1 MHKQLM
7 RGAPVLLI
15 AVSALA
21 QGEQAEKILQETGV
35 SGGLVV
41 HLGCGDGRLT
51 AALRTRD
58 SLLVHGLDRDE
69 ARVAKARAFLQ
80 SRGLHGV
87 VTVDRLSGDR
97 LPVADNLARL
107 VVADQV
113 PDVPMAEVRRVLVP
127 GGAAWIGGRVTRK
140 PASPQL
146 DEWTHY
152 FYDASGN
159 AVSRDV
165 VVGPP
170 RSLQWFAGPTS
181 ERSHNWTTS
190 TDGFVTAGGRV
201 FYLRDEGPISVMPH
215 KAVGMNWASARVPA
229 AASLP
234 EKWALIG
241 RDAFSGVLLWKRPL
255 SGFGQF
261 QFEDVGPSQP
271 TLWNTW
277 SSPLQLHRR
286 VVAQG
291 DRVFATLSYR
301 GGLTALDA
309 ATGDTVWEY
318 KPQGFVDEIICDG
331 ARLFLRVRGNIPTK
345 LDKPI
350 GRDTKFGGKYGPER
364 FTPYIDEQP
373 PEKVVGV
380 DAATGREIWTADAP
394 RVTTESLC
402 ALAGK
407 VCYFD
412 MTAVVC
418 RDAATGQE
426 LWRSQQPKLVFG
438 TSYARS
444 GNAGNLFLWQDKAF
458 FNAKGTVCLSL
469 TDGKEIWRQ
478 PRLGYSGGFGHPTG
492 LRVIGGVLYTD
503 GGARFDANTGSDLRP
518 LTSETAMGSTHG
530 RCHRGVATTR
540 FLCGTRFGIEFYDLE
555 AKKMV
560 SDDRW
565 LRSACALGY
574 IPANGLLYH
583 TPDPCACWLG
593 ARIRGFHALGPQP
606 PAINYDQVNETER
619 LEKGPANSENPKFET
634 RNPKESD
641 WPVYRHDLARS
652 GQATSTLGV
661 NLTPAWSTDLGGK
674 LTPPVVAAGRA
685 YVSRQDANEIVCLDA
700 GSGKVLW
707 RYSAACYVD
716 SPPTVAG
723 GRLLFGCADGK
734 VYCLNVADGGLV
746 WRFRVA
752 PAEMLIVDDSRVASK
767 WPVHG
772 SVLVKDAIVYCTAG
786 RSSFLDGGIQ
796 VVKLDVATGTLLGHA
811 RLDGPW
817 DDPFQVNTIVPSE
830 ESGQAGRT
838 HSVREGYYPA
848 WIDIEGARQDLL
860 VSDGTDFHLGS
871 VRISSD
877 LESFS
882 SVRLAAQGKPTGGR
896 RLRSLTGLLDDTY
909 YHRTGWHYSDQYY
922 GGGNAAGAANAGK
935 MLVFDDEYTYASQ
948 HEGQDAGRYPNH
960 LPGKGSTLNA
970 EPLGAATEH
979 KGFGVVRK
987 DRPVWTVDVPQIVRA
1002 MLLAPAAQPGDGKLL
1017 FIAGPI
1023 EAGHPDD
1030 PLAPYEYRT
1039 PGSLWALSAKDG
1051 KKLAEWTLD
1060 ACPVFDGFAAA
1071 DARLFISQVNGRVVC
1086 LGGKQ

>member
-7 RGAPVLLI
+7 IGVLVLLL
-15 AVSALA
+15 ATSASA
-21 QGEQAEKILQETGV
+21 QPERAEAILKETDV
-35 SGGLVV
+35 TGGLVV

-69 ARVAKARAFLQ
+69 AKVAEARAYLQ
-80 SRGLHGV
+80 AAGLHGR
-87 VTVDRLSGDR
+87 VTVDRLVGDR
-97 LPVADNLARL
+97 LPVTDNLARL
-107 VVADQV
+107 VVANDLGS
-113 PDVPMAEVRRVLVP
+113 VPMADVLRVLAP
-127 GGAAWIGGRVTRK
+127 GGAAWIGGKVTRK
-140 PASPQL
+140 PANPQL

-159 AVSRDV
+159 AVSKDV

-170 RSLQWFAGPTS
+170 KALQWFAGPTS

-190 TDGFVTAGGRV
+190 TDGFISAGGRV

-215 KAVGMNWASARVPA
+215 KAAGMNWASARA
-229 AASLP
+229 AAAAPMP

-241 RDAFSGVLLWKRPL
+241 RDAFSGVSLWKRPL

-277 SSPLQLHRR
+277 ASPLQLHRR
-286 VVAQG
+286 VAAQG
-291 DRVFATLSYR
+291 DRVFTTLAYR

-309 ATGDTVWEY
+309 ATGQTVWEY
-318 KPQGFVDEIICDG
+318 KPHGFVDEIICDG
-331 ARLFLRVRGNIPTK
+331 ARLFLRVRGNIPAK

-373 PEKVVGV
+373 PEKVAAV
-380 DAATGREIWTADAP
+380 DAATGREIWNADAP

-402 ALAGK
+402 ALGGK

-418 RDAATGQE
+418 RDAATGRE

-438 TSYARS
+438 SSYARS

-503 GGARFDANTGSDLRP
+503 NGSRYDASTGSDLRP
-518 LTSETAMGSTHG
+518 LTSETAMGGTHG

-555 AKKMV
+555 ARKMV

-593 ARIRGFHALGPQP
+593 ARIRGFHAMGPLP
-606 PAINYDQVNETER
+606 PAVDYDTVNEPER
-619 LEKGPANSENPKFET
+619 LEKGPANSENLKSEI
-634 RNPKESD
+634 RNPKGSD
-641 WPVYRHDLARS
+641 WPVYRHDIARS
-652 GQATSTLGV
+652 GQATTALGV
-661 NLTPAWSTDLGGK
+661 DLKQFWSTDLGGK
-674 LTPPVVAAGRA
+674 LTPPVVTSGRV
-685 YVSRQDANEIVCLDA
+685 YVSRHDANEIVCLDA
-700 GSGKVLW
+700 GSGEVRW
-707 RYSAACYVD
+707 RSGTPSYVD
-716 SPPTVAG
+716 SPPTVVG

-734 VYCLNVADGGLV
+734 VYCLNATDGVLA

-752 PAEMLIVDDSRVASK
+752 PAEMMIVDDTRVASK

-772 SVLVKDAIVYCTAG
+772 SVLAKDGIAYCTAG
-786 RSSFLDGGIQ
+786 RSSYLDGGIQ
-796 VVKLDVATGTLLGHA
+796 VVKLDVATGKLLGHA

-817 DDPFQVNTIVPSE
+817 HDLLKVNPIVPQE
-830 ESGQAGRT
+830 ESGQGGRT
-838 HSVREGYYPA
+838 QSVREGYYPA
-848 WIDIEGARQDLL
+848 WIDIEGARSDLL
-860 VSDGTDFHLGS
+860 VSDGTDFHIGS
-871 VRISSD
+871 VRITPD

-882 SVRLAAQGKPTGGR
+882 SVRLAAQGKATGGR

-922 GGGNAAGAANAGK
+922 GAGNAAGAARAGK
-935 MLVFDDEYTYASQ
+935 ILVFDDQYTYASQ

-970 EPLGAATEH
+970 DPLSAANEH
-979 KGFGVVRK
+979 TGFGVTRRDK
-987 DRPVWTVDVPQIVRA
+987 PLWTAEVPQIVRA
-1002 MLLAPAAQPGDGKLL
+1002 MLLAPAAQPADGKLL

-1023 EAGHPDD
+1023 EAGLPDD

-1039 PGSLWALSAKDG
+1039 PGSLWALSARDG

-1060 ACPVFDGFAAA
+1060 ACPVFDGLAAA
-1071 DARLFISQVNGRVVC
+1071 GGRLFVSQVNGRVVC
-1086 LGGKQ
+1086 LGTDQ